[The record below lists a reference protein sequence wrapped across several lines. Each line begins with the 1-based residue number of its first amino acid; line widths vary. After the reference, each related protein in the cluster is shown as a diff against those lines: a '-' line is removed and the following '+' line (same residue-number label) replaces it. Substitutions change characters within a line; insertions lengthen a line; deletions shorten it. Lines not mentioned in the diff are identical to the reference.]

1 MTPELLTVL
10 WIAAVGS
17 SLLFIAL
24 GGLVGLMYLLT
35 APWPFRR
42 QGRRQIRRGTHR
54 PVIAAGSPSEAEE
67 GDRRRR
73 AAAIAVALACSETER
88 APERTDWL
96 AADSPSDWQLIHR
109 ARRLG
114 QSRIRR
120 QSRS

>member
-1 MTPELLTVL
+1 MTSEMLTVL

-35 APWPFRR
+35 APWRFPRKP
-42 QGRRQIRRGTHR
+42 R
-54 PVIAAGSPSEAEE
+54 PAVEGQAAASSPQDHGEH
-67 GDRRRR
+67 DRRRR
-73 AAAIAVALACSETER
+73 AAAIAVAIACAEGDR
-88 APERTDWL
+88 ASVIPTDESSGWR
-96 AADSPSDWQLIHR
+96 LIHR

-120 QSRS
+120 KSRS